1 MNLSILYRINRLE
14 RWFKEL
20 YCEFK
25 NNTGSGDGSG
35 PIVITTS
42 EPSYDLA
49 AESSTTILT
58 FTGNDSQLN
67 LPSLSSTKGLIV
79 ILTNAGTQSI
89 TITSPDGV
97 WEGGMQMESTTM
109 DIGSTAR
116 IVNDG
121 VAYRINS

>member
-1 MNLSILYRINRLE
+1 MNLNILFRLSRLE

-25 NNTGSGDGSG
+25 NNPGSGDDSG
-35 PIVITTS
+35 PLVITTS
-42 EPSYDLA
+42 EPSYNLA
-49 AESSTTILT
+49 PDSYTTILT

-79 ILTNAGTQSI
+79 ILTNAGTNPI
-89 TITSPDGV
+89 TITSPEGV

-109 DIGSTAR
+109 DVGSTAR

-121 VAYRINS
+121 LAYRINS

>member
-79 ILTNAGTQSI
+79 ILTNAGTQPI

-121 VAYRINS
+121 IAYRINS